1 MVHEME
7 SQLNNVMN
15 SPVFSPEVRMSNTE
29 EDEKADAF
37 KETPPMLD
45 EEVVKT
51 LDVPKWLSDERV
63 VGEFFL
69 LLICK

>member
-1 MVHEME
+1 
-7 SQLNNVMN
+7 
-15 SPVFSPEVRMSNTE
+15 
-29 EDEKADAF
+29 
-37 KETPPMLD
+37 MLD